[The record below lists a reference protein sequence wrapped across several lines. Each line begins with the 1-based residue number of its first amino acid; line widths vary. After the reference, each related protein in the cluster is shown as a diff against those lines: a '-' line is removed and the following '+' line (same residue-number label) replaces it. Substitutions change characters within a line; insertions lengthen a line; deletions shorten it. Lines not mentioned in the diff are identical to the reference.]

1 MLLTAVH
8 EPSSA
13 KPTRWDAALV
23 SYVGY
28 WSHYDQRVC
37 ASSWPLPATADADEL
52 VQFAAVSGA
61 TRGRPL
67 SGDIYID
74 AIAADRTLRQ
84 VRHGDRGRAARQV
97 ADR

>member
-1 MLLTAVH
+1 MLLVAVH

-13 KPTRWDAALV
+13 KQTRWDAALV

-28 WSHYDQRVC
+28 WSHYDQRMCV
-37 ASSWPLPATADADEL
+37 SSWPLPATAEADEL

-61 TRGRPL
+61 TRERPL
-67 SGDIYID
+67 AGDIYMY
-74 AIAADRTLRQ
+74 AVAADRTLRQ
-84 VRHGDRGRAARQV
+84 VRRGDRGRAARQV